1 MERIFRHPSPGY
13 TLPLWL
19 DGKPVQTKS
28 GKSNA
33 IFRDTGKSID
43 RCGIFRT
50 NEDEIAQSI
59 EQSKPFKRGA
69 IIRLKSDDELRLETL
84 KREREKFKEE
94 MISLSEQG
102 LFNMEA
108 LKKKKQKDLHAFAIK
123 LGLETSDGR
132 GNKSN
137 ASIVDDIKEI
147 LFPNME
153 EEKDE

>member
-19 DGKPVQTKS
+19 DGNPIQTKN

-33 IFRDTGKSID
+33 IFRDTGKSMD

-50 NEDEIAQSI
+50 DEDNVAEAI
-59 EQSKPFKRGA
+59 EQSKGFKRGA
-69 IIRLKSDDELRLETL
+69 IIRLKSDDEIRLESV
-84 KREREKFKEE
+84 KKEREKFLKE

-102 LFNMEA
+102 LFDMEA
-108 LKKKKQKDLHAFAIK
+108 LKKKKQKDLHKFAIK
-123 LGLETSDGR
+123 LGLETSTGK
-132 GNKSN
+132 GSKTN
-137 ASIVDDIKEI
+137 ATIVGEIKEI

-153 EEKDE
+153 EKEE

>member
-1 MERIFRHPSPGY
+1 MERIFRHSSPGY

-19 DGKPVQTKS
+19 DGKPIKTKN

-50 NEDEIAQSI
+50 NEDEVTIAV
-59 EQSKPFKRGA
+59 EQSKGFKRGA
-69 IIRLKSDDELRLETL
+69 ILRLKSDDELRLETL
-84 KREREKFKEE
+84 KKEREKFQEE

-102 LFNMEA
+102 LFNIEA
-108 LKKKKQKDLHAFAIK
+108 LKKKKQKELHEFATK
-123 LGLETSDGR
+123 LGLETADGK
-132 GNKSN
+132 GNKTN
-137 ASIVDDIKEI
+137 ASILGEIKEI

-153 EEKDE
+153 EEEE